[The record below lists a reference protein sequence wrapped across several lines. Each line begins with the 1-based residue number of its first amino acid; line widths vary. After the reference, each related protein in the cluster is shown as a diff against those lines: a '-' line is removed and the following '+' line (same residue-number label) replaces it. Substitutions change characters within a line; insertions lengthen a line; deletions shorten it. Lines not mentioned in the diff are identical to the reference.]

1 MVSTDDNNA
10 ALHNTRSS
18 RGEPAV
24 EQVRGTWKSV
34 DDFSRPRSTSLFGA
48 SIFNVL
54 KQVHPDTFISPEG
67 SRIVEDMLVEN
78 FHTISM
84 CAYKDIGSV
93 ESTHFSA
100 IIGST
105 RLAPE
110 AKAAAEPKLVAGNL
124 PMQALTP
131 PVAAPAPVA
140 EPKLV
145 ADSWATMAAVAMAAA
160 AASALAAAAFGVEE
174 QVAMVATVAAVVT
187 AVVAVATVAKAATV
201 ARVATVASLPMQAP
215 TPPVAAPSPVVVIG
229 KNMGGQPMDT
239 APPGPPAA
247 PASKKAPIE
256 FDQGSTYVTKIKTR
270 FDKQPETYKAF
281 LEILHTY
288 QKEHKTI
295 KEVYEQV
302 SHLFKSHADLLSEF
316 SQFLPDGSAASIAEP
331 ASAPEDFEAPQQ
343 PAISTAPPALPT
355 PLGTFAA
362 WLDAIRAEKGDD
374 YPDAIDCH
382 HVQTAV
388 RTCLPGELAKH
399 AVSEGTKAVTCV
411 ARLRASLRR
420 PHTKIRL
427 PVSLLS
433 DSATPPHPS

>member
-1 MVSTDDNNA
+1 LVPSRSQPPGYKIEFSEDENKPRVQLKYPPGMTGPQPQGFAQMNA
-10 ALHNTRSS
+10 AH
-18 RGEPAV
+18 
-24 EQVRGTWKSV
+24 
-34 DDFSRPRSTSLFGA
+34 
-48 SIFNVL
+48 
-54 KQVHPDTFISPEG
+54 
-67 SRIVEDMLVEN
+67 
-78 FHTISM
+78 
-84 CAYKDIGSV
+84 
-93 ESTHFSA
+93 
-100 IIGST
+100 
-105 RLAPE
+105 
-110 AKAAAEPKLVAGNL
+110 
-124 PMQALTP
+124 
-131 PVAAPAPVA
+131 
-140 EPKLV
+140 
-145 ADSWATMAAVAMAAA
+145 AAA
-160 AASALAAAAFGVEE
+160 AVQAQVQQPVPLSVPHGAAGVG
-174 QVAMVATVAAVVT
+174 
-187 AVVAVATVAKAATV
+187 
-201 ARVATVASLPMQAP
+201 
-215 TPPVAAPSPVVVIG
+215 PVG
-229 KNMGGQPMDT
+229 YDRMGGQPMDT

-288 QKEHKTI
+288 QKEQKTI

-420 PHTKIRL
+420 PHTQIRL

>member
-1 MVSTDDNNA
+1 MPSRSQPPGYKIEFSEDENKPRVQLKYPPGMTGPQPQGFAQMNA
-10 ALHNTRSS
+10 AH
-18 RGEPAV
+18 
-24 EQVRGTWKSV
+24 
-34 DDFSRPRSTSLFGA
+34 
-48 SIFNVL
+48 
-54 KQVHPDTFISPEG
+54 
-67 SRIVEDMLVEN
+67 
-78 FHTISM
+78 
-84 CAYKDIGSV
+84 
-93 ESTHFSA
+93 
-100 IIGST
+100 
-105 RLAPE
+105 
-110 AKAAAEPKLVAGNL
+110 
-124 PMQALTP
+124 
-131 PVAAPAPVA
+131 
-140 EPKLV
+140 
-145 ADSWATMAAVAMAAA
+145 AAA
-160 AASALAAAAFGVEE
+160 AVQAQVQQPVPLSVPHGAAGVG
-174 QVAMVATVAAVVT
+174 
-187 AVVAVATVAKAATV
+187 
-201 ARVATVASLPMQAP
+201 
-215 TPPVAAPSPVVVIG
+215 PVG
-229 KNMGGQPMDT
+229 YDRMGGQPMDT

-247 PASKKAPIE
+247 PANKKAPIE
-256 FDQGSTYVTKIKTR
+256 FDQAINYVTKIKTR
-270 FDKQPETYKAF
+270 FAKQPETYKAF

-288 QKEHKTI
+288 QKEQKTI

>member
-1 MVSTDDNNA
+1 
-10 ALHNTRSS
+10 
-18 RGEPAV
+18 
-24 EQVRGTWKSV
+24 
-34 DDFSRPRSTSLFGA
+34 
-48 SIFNVL
+48 
-54 KQVHPDTFISPEG
+54 
-67 SRIVEDMLVEN
+67 
-78 FHTISM
+78 
-84 CAYKDIGSV
+84 
-93 ESTHFSA
+93 
-100 IIGST
+100 
-105 RLAPE
+105 
-110 AKAAAEPKLVAGNL
+110 
-124 PMQALTP
+124 
-131 PVAAPAPVA
+131 
-140 EPKLV
+140 
-145 ADSWATMAAVAMAAA
+145 
-160 AASALAAAAFGVEE
+160 
-174 QVAMVATVAAVVT
+174 VAMVATVAAVVT

-399 AVSEGTKAVTCV
+399 AVSEGTKAVTKFRANRAASV
-411 ARLRASLRR
+411 AVPESRSSSAGLQFPVALVGQLLDAVTGGRATEDAAVYMAAVLEYVSAEILELSGNAACDPYENYHATSHR
-420 PHTKIRL
+420 PHNSQR
-427 PVSLLS
+427 
-433 DSATPPHPS
+433 

>member
-1 MVSTDDNNA
+1 
-10 ALHNTRSS
+10 
-18 RGEPAV
+18 V
-24 EQVRGTWKSV
+24 E
-34 DDFSRPRSTSLFGA
+34 DFSRPRSTSLFGA
-48 SIFNVL
+48 SIIKVL
-54 KQVHPDTFISPEG
+54 KQVHPDTHLSPEG
-67 SRIVEDMLVEN
+67 SRIVEDMLAEN

-84 CAYKDIGSV
+84 CAYKDFGPA
-93 ESTHFSA
+93 FSA

-110 AKAAAEPKLVAGNL
+110 AKAAAEPKLVAGSL

-145 ADSWATMAAVAMAAA
+145 ADSWATMAALAMAAA

-174 QVAMVATVAAVVT
+174 QVAMVATVAAVT
-187 AVVAVATVAKAATV
+187 AVVAVATVAKAVTV

-288 QKEHKTI
+288 QKEQKTI

-411 ARLRASLRR
+411 ARLRAS
-420 PHTKIRL
+420 
-427 PVSLLS
+427 
-433 DSATPPHPS
+433 